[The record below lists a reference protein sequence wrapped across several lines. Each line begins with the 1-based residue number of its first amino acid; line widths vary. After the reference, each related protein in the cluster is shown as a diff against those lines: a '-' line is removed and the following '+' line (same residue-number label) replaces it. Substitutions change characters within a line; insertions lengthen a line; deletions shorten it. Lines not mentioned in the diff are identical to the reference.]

1 MLIKL
6 LLLSGLIYSIYIVP
20 NFLKL
25 DYFNITQINIE
36 DNTKMLDTE
45 LTNIS
50 EKIYNKNSIY
60 TDYEKI
66 EKFLNEDIRV
76 NDSKI
81 EVAGLGKINIIISG
95 KELKY
100 YVIIKNNIYLV
111 DDYGD
116 IFGYLNENKK
126 EKLPFILAK
135 NKEELKEI
143 VNLVKPFPKTIFYD
157 YISQVYKENE
167 NKYIFVLIDGSKLIT
182 NTEVD
187 VKKYKVAEVLYF
199 ELKNKKKLDYIDLR
213 FDDYIIKYLGDE

>member
-20 NFLKL
+20 AFLRS

-36 DNTKMLDTE
+36 DNTKMLEAE

-60 TDYEKI
+60 TNYNEI
-66 EKFLNEDIRV
+66 ENFLNNDIRISE
-76 NDSKI
+76 SKI
-81 EVAGLGKINIIISG
+81 DLVGLGKININISG

-100 YVIIKNNIYLV
+100 YAIIKNNIYLV
-111 DDYGD
+111 DNYGD

-126 EKLPFILAK
+126 EKLLFILAK
-135 NKEELKEI
+135 DKEEVKEI
-143 VNLVKPFPKTIFYD
+143 VELVKLFPKTIFYD
-157 YISQVYKENE
+157 YISQVYKENK
-167 NKYIFVLIDGSKLIT
+167 NKYVFVLIDGSRLIT

-187 VKKYKVAEVLYF
+187 KKKYKIAEIIYF
-199 ELKNKKKLDYIDLR
+199 EMKNNKKMEYIDLR